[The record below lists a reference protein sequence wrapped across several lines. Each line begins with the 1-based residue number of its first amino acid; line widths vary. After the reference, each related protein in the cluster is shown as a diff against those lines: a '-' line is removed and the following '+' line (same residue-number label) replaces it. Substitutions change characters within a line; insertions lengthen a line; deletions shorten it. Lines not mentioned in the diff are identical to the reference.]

1 MITSFEV
8 GSVFKIVN
16 QATPQLRTILKA
28 VTELDTAVEATR
40 KNLTGLARTKL
51 VGVGNQFKAITKD
64 VVAFDRS
71 IMGVAATMGRM
82 SKASEVFAGIRTE
95 IAGTSRVVGTL
106 GTEWRGVAVYASEAN
121 AAMRAASRVKGP
133 KTTALTT
140 GTDAA
145 LASATVLADVWR
157 SISGEIG
164 TSAARARL
172 LARGTLPATARA
184 NLPRGSV
191 PFVPTPSLANPD
203 RGRGGGRHGPRQGWH
218 LGRFGG
224 SIPVA
229 GGHVHAST
237 GSTGAGVAAGAGLFG
252 IYELMKHAEEPMHQE
267 AMLKLLGIDQPT
279 IGRMSGEARDIAIAV
294 PGSGYSKNM
303 QNMGEL
309 YSIVGAEGAMAI
321 APKLAEIDRV
331 QSIVGGKGKDQGS
344 AYVLTRA
351 TELMGKLTNP
361 VTHQVDMK
369 LFGSVIDN
377 MSKMSIASHGKVT
390 PEEWLNYAKQ
400 AGPAAGNLSVEG
412 LYTTSAII
420 QAMGGN
426 RAGTAAAAIQR
437 QFAGGVMTASKAK
450 ELEELGIFKPGDY
463 EVGKGGHVLVKN
475 DAAKSFVDKLQKDPL
490 DAVVS
495 ELIPALEKHGYTTNE
510 AITKEL
516 YRFLGT
522 APEQREIYEIIRGR
536 EQIKQERERAMA
548 ALPPGAAI
556 SSLNQNDPEAVT
568 SAFTKSFT
576 DLLGALGAPLMKDA
590 IPGIVTLT
598 SALNNLS
605 AAAGKHQTVTGIVS
619 STAAGAGVG
628 AAIGFGAGWL
638 GGPLAPVTVPA
649 AMGIGA
655 LVGGG
660 IGAAWGTAGAITN
673 YLNTPSA
680 TPSGSPFPEVGSGA
694 AGTPNEKAAWNVVP
708 PAPVKQTVQVSSTI
722 NLDGRQIAQ
731 VVTNHQVADGN
742 GPAQGS
748 PYPDTTRGGS
758 SFDFALVN

>member
-8 GSVFKIVN
+8 GSIFQIVN
-16 QATPQLRTILKA
+16 KATPQLRAILKS
-28 VTELDTAVEATR
+28 VTELDTAIEATR
-40 KNLTGLARTKL
+40 KNLTGLSRTKL
-51 VGVGNQFKAITKD
+51 VGVGNQFKAITAE
-64 VVAFDRS
+64 VAVLDKALTGTAAAIGRFAKAPAALTGITSAVAGQSAAVQVLADEWRA
-71 IMGVAATMGRM
+71 VAASATTAM
-82 SKASEVFAGIRTE
+82 T
-95 IAGTSRVVGTL
+95 
-106 GTEWRGVAVYASEAN
+106 
-121 AAMRAASRVKGP
+121 AMRAAGR
-133 KTTALTT
+133 T
-140 GTDAA
+140 
-145 LASATVLADVWR
+145 R
-157 SISGEIG
+157 
-164 TSAARARL
+164 
-172 LARGTLPATARA
+172 LPAVIGATGSG
-184 NLPRGSV
+184 PRGSV
-191 PFVPTPSLANPD
+191 PFVPAPSLAN
-203 RGRGGGRHGPRQGWH
+203 RNRGGGRHGPRQGWH
-218 LGRFGG
+218 LGRFGA

-237 GSTGAGVAAGAGLFG
+237 PSTGAGVAAGAGLFG

-267 AMLKLLGIDQPT
+267 AMLKLLGIDQST

-351 TELMGKLTNP
+351 TELMGKLTDP

-369 LFGSVIDN
+369 LFGSIIDN

-400 AGPAAGNLSVEG
+400 AGPASGNLSVEG

-437 QFAGGVMTASKAK
+437 QFAGGVMTASKAG
-450 ELEELGIFKPGDY
+450 ELEALGIFKPGDY

-475 DAAKSFVDKLQKDPL
+475 DAAKAFVDKLQKDPL
-490 DAVVS
+490 DAVAS

-522 APEQREIYEIIRGR
+522 SPEQREIYEIIRGR

-548 ALPPGAAI
+548 ALPPGSAI

-576 DLLGALGAPLMKDA
+576 DLLGALGAPLMKDS
-590 IPGIVTLT
+590 IPGIVALT
-598 SALNNLS
+598 GALNNLS
-605 AAAGKHQTVTGIVS
+605 AAAGKHQAVTGIVS
-619 STAAGAGVG
+619 STAAGAAAG
-628 AAIGFGAGWL
+628 AAIGFGLGWL

-673 YLNTPSA
+673 YLYSPSA
-680 TPSGSPFPEVGSGA
+680 VPSGSPFPDVGSRGVGA
-694 AGTPNEKAAWNVVP
+694 PNTREAGSPWNVVP

-742 GPAQGS
+742 GPTQGS

-758 SFDFALVN
+758 TFDFSLVN